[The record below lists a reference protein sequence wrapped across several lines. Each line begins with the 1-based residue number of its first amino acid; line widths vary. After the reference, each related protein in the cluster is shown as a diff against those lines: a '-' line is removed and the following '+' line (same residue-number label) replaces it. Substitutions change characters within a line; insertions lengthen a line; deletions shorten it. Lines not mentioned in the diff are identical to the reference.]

1 MQWTPVDD
9 PHPARG
15 PVRRNHAQAARE
27 VIGLPRL
34 SARTRIVGW
43 SIALLMLS
51 LCVTTA
57 ATHVLLIR
65 RSDKAIDTELSHEL
79 DEFTSLRVPPAAPSP
94 VAAHLSE
101 AIDRVVSSSDV
112 LKFSLLDGRLVGH
125 SRNADGTTVR
135 DTPVLEGLARA
146 GLPARGTIFLDGR
159 AMRYVAVSVTV
170 PGDPRVG
177 TFIATIPIA
186 PQRADVWA
194 ATRLEIEV
202 GAVSLALAFVLA
214 WLAAGRVMRPI
225 RQTTSLAE
233 RITDADL
240 NERLPV
246 QGNDELSRLATAF
259 NAMLDRLR
267 DTLAGQRRFLADA
280 GHELRTPITVI
291 QGNLDTLSTSDV
303 EDRDTLA
310 VVADELER
318 MTRLVNELLLLGSSE
333 RPDFLRPT
341 PTDLSRLAISLA
353 TKAQTLGPLD
363 WSTRSTLSGWA
374 VLDSQRV
381 TQAVMQLVANAVAHN
396 PNGSAAELVFTG
408 DGGALDFSVVDH
420 GAGVAAADRE
430 RIFDRFARVD
440 RVHGDSTGLGLSIVA
455 AIAAAH
461 HGSVRVTDTPGGG
474 ATFTFSVPRVA
485 AMATASSNRAR

>member
-1 MQWTPVDD
+1 
-9 PHPARG
+9 
-15 PVRRNHAQAARE
+15 
-27 VIGLPRL
+27 
-34 SARTRIVGW
+34 
-43 SIALLMLS
+43 MLS

-65 RSDKAIDTELSHEL
+65 RSNTAINTELSHEL
-79 DEFTSLRVPPAAPSP
+79 DEFTSLQPATESASP
-94 VAAHLSE
+94 VAAHLTE
-101 AIDRVVSSSDV
+101 ALDRVVSSSDV
-112 LKFSLLDGRLVGH
+112 LKFALLDGRMSGH
-125 SRNADGTTVR
+125 SRNAGDATSS
-135 DTPVLEGLARA
+135 DIAVLEGLSRA
-146 GLPARGTIFLDGR
+146 SLPARGTISLGGR
-159 AMRYVAVSVTV
+159 PVRYVAVSVTA
-170 PGDPRVG
+170 PGDPTVG
-177 TFIATIPIA
+177 TFVAAIPIA

-233 RITDADL
+233 RITDAAL

-246 QGNDELSRLATAF
+246 QGHDELSRLATAF

-291 QGNLDTLSTSDV
+291 QGNLDTLSTSDS

-333 RPDFLRPT
+333 RPDFLRPV
-341 PTDLSRLAISLA
+341 PTDLSRLAASLA
-353 TKAQTLGPLD
+353 TKAQTLGPLV

-374 VLDSQRV
+374 VLDPQRI
-381 TQAVMQLVANAVAHN
+381 TQAVMQLVANAIAHN
-396 PNGSAAELVFTG
+396 PNGSAAELVFTAE
-408 DGGALDFSVVDH
+408 GGMLGFSVVDH
-420 GAGVAAADRE
+420 GRGVATIDRE

-461 HGSVRVTDTPGGG
+461 HGSIAVTDTPGGG
-474 ATFTFSVPRVA
+474 ATFTLAVPRVA
-485 AMATASSNRAR
+485 ELAASNRAPSSRTSSNKTQSSRAH